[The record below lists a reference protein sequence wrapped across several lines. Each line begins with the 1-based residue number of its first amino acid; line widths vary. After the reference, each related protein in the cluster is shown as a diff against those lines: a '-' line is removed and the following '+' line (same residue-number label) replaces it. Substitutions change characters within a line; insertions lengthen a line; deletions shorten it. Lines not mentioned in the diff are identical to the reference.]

1 MKGKIHG
8 QTLFT
13 VSSVLCLWAFLFIFV
28 LIIHAEWLYPL
39 AVGLAFGQVFFLLL
53 NIPLGIVSLVR
64 IIIKRVDKTLRLPLA
79 VVSVMNTL
87 VGIADWT
94 FVIMFLQKP

>member
-1 MKGKIHG
+1 MKEKIHG

-13 VSSVLCLWAFLFIFV
+13 VSSVLCLWALLFIFV
-28 LIIHAEWLYPL
+28 LFIHAERFYLL
-39 AVGLAFGQVFFLLL
+39 AVGQVFFLLH
-53 NIPLGIVSLVR
+53 NIPLGFVSLVR
-64 IIIKRVDKTLRLPLA
+64 IIIKRVDKSLMLPLA
-79 VVSVMNTL
+79 VVSVMNIL

>member
-1 MKGKIHG
+1 MKEKIHG

-28 LIIHAEWLYPL
+28 LIIHAERFYL
-39 AVGLAFGQVFFLLL
+39 LAFGQVFFLLL

-79 VVSVMNTL
+79 VVSVMNIL

-94 FVIMFLQKP
+94 FVIMVLQKP

>member
-1 MKGKIHG
+1 MKEKIHG

-28 LIIHAEWLYPL
+28 LIIHAEWLYLL
-39 AVGLAFGQVFFLLL
+39 AVGQVFFLLL

-64 IIIKRVDKTLRLPLA
+64 IIIKRIDKTLRLPLA
-79 VVSVMNTL
+79 VVSVINIL

-94 FVIMFLQKP
+94 FVIMVLQKP

>member
-8 QTLFT
+8 QTPFT

-28 LIIHAEWLYPL
+28 LIIHAERFYQ
-39 AVGLAFGQVFFLLL
+39 LAFGQVFFLLL

>member
-28 LIIHAEWLYPL
+28 LIIHAERFYLL
-39 AVGLAFGQVFFLLL
+39 AVGQVFFLLL
-53 NIPLGIVSLVR
+53 NIPLGIVSFAR
-64 IIIKRVDKTLRLPLA
+64 IIIKRIDKTLRLPLA
-79 VVSVMNTL
+79 VVSVMNIL

-94 FVIMFLQKP
+94 FIIMLMQKP